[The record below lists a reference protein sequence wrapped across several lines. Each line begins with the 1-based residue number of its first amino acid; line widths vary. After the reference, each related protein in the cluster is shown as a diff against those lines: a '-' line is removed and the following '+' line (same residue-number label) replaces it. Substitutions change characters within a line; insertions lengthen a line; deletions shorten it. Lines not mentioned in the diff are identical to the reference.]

1 MCYYQ
6 IMHDWLRKKFH
17 LKRHS
22 HLDKTLE
29 FTNKTVNDVS
39 AKQIRV
45 LSAGIAFYSILAF
58 FPLVVALV
66 ALGTIFLNTENIE
79 QVTRLVSEFLPG
91 DLAGLLNVQLH
102 HALGQNID
110 NIIVA
115 LVAITVSIFSVSGAV
130 RSLMGSLNVIYEQ
143 RERRSFLKQRLIALL
158 LAAGAILAMFTTK
171 PVLLL
176 SRDALI
182 ALGLSDSLQDLLAVG
197 RWIILALAMILALNV
212 LYRIGPSTK
221 HHGRWPGLSRGILIS
236 TALWVGSS
244 IVFFYY
250 LSNLTNLTASYSLFA
265 GMIGMM
271 LWFNLTS
278 FAVLLGADIDH
289 HYAKY

>member
-1 MCYYQ
+1 
-6 IMHDWLRKKFH
+6 MHDWLRKKFH